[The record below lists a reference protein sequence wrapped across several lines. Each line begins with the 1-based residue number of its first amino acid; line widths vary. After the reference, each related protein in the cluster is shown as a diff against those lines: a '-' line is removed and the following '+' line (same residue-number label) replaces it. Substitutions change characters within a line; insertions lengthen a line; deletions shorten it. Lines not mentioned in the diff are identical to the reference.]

1 MPKGCQGSENSL
13 VWLNLEFGSLQ
24 PLLPL
29 SSAPH
34 AEGPGVEELAKGSNS
49 REMDTKAAPCSAKPN
64 PSCRQIIYLHRANKE
79 AFLGAKRLRSGSG
92 HEEEDG
98 TSGSSTMESK
108 ILGEGDSPI
117 KKKMHVED
125 NQTS

>member
-1 MPKGCQGSENSL
+1 MRAKQYENRGEKSPSPTGLTRISL
-13 VWLNLEFGSLQ
+13 SS

-34 AEGPGVEELAKGSNS
+34 GEGPGVEELAKGSNS

-79 AFLGAKRLRSGSG
+79 AFLGAKRLWSGSG

-108 ILGEGDSPI
+108 ILGEGVSPI
-117 KKKMHVED
+117 KKKKC
-125 NQTS
+125 T